1 MHETCAALL
10 RCLIRCL
17 VWTGLAYASL
27 VGVDPLYGVF
37 TVSRKIYRWRLGCIL
52 LRTSCGQVIFPP
64 IVYSIF
70 GQSKQGA
77 VGPMSIPCLI
87 IAAVVDSRVE
97 EGGGMEDRV
106 QLTMALTMAI
116 GVVRPNAPP
125 RRLEIQ
131 VGSKRPEAN
140 LRGCGSAGV
149 FPCRAVPARWLHRL
163 HLEQCSHGIHPRLG
177 TDGLRE
183 YGAQAAR
190 CLD

>member
-1 MHETCAALL
+1 M
-10 RCLIRCL
+10 
-17 VWTGLAYASL
+17 WTGLAYASL

-37 TVSRKIYRWRLGCIL
+37 TVSRTIIPGKLDCIL

-116 GVVRPNAPP
+116 GVVRTNAPP

-131 VGSKRPEAN
+131 VEAAGS
-140 LRGCGSAGV
+140 
-149 FPCRAVPARWLHRL
+149 
-163 HLEQCSHGIHPRLG
+163 
-177 TDGLRE
+177 
-183 YGAQAAR
+183 
-190 CLD
+190 